1 MKVEQFLEL
10 FDPVRSENPEFVERI
25 QSAIRKLHANLMFRS
40 EVALVSLSGGS
51 DSDVMLDMIQA
62 LEPEKNYTDATLH
75 YVWFNTGLE
84 YTATKEHLS
93 YLEEKY
99 GITIE
104 RIRAKTPVPLGCK
117 TYGQP
122 FMSKQVSQYISRLQA
137 HGFNFKIWGNE
148 SFDFLYKL
156 YPNCKAALRWWCN
169 EWGPDSRMN
178 INKCRLLKEFMI
190 ENPPGFPISD
200 GCCKGAKKDVSH
212 DYIKKIKACINIVG
226 IRQAE
231 GGVRATAYN
240 SCFSEASKKSEA
252 AQFRPIFYLTDQ
264 DKELYCKIRKVIH
277 SDLYEK
283 YGFKRTGCACCP
295 FGSRFEQELEVADQ
309 LDPGLANAAKKIF
322 ASAYEYTRAYRAFK
336 EEYDTNK
343 KSVSNQTSL
352 WD

>member
-1 MKVEQFLEL
+1 MKVEEFLEL
-10 FDPVRSENPEFVERI
+10 FEPMRSENPGFVDRV
-25 QSAIRKLHANLMFRS
+25 QSSIRKLHADLMFRS
-40 EVALVSLSGGS
+40 QCAVVSISGGS

-62 LEPEKNYTDATLH
+62 LEPEKNYPDAKLH

-117 TYGQP
+117 EYGQP
-122 FMSKQVSQYISRLQA
+122 FISKQFSQYISRLQS
-137 HGFNFKIWGNE
+137 HGFKWE
-148 SFDFLYKL
+148 DKPFDVLYQRH
-156 YPNCKAALRWWCN
+156 PNCKAALRWWCN
-169 EWGPDSRMN
+169 GWGPDSRTN
-178 INKCRLLKEFMI
+178 ISKCRLLKEFMV
-190 ENPPGFPISD
+190 ENPPDFLISD
-200 GCCKGAKKDVSH
+200 GCCKGAKKDVAH
-212 DYIKKIKACINIVG
+212 DYIKDIRACINMVG

-240 SCFSEASKKSEA
+240 SCFTEASKKSEA
-252 AQFRPIFYLTDQ
+252 AQFRPIFYITDQ
-264 DKELYCKIRKVIH
+264 DKELYCNIRKVVH

-295 FGSRFEQELEVADQ
+295 FGSRFEQELEVAEQ
-309 LDPGLANAAKKIF
+309 LDPRLANAAKKIF

-336 EEYDTNK
+336 AEHDANK
-343 KSVSNQTSL
+343 KSDSNQTSL